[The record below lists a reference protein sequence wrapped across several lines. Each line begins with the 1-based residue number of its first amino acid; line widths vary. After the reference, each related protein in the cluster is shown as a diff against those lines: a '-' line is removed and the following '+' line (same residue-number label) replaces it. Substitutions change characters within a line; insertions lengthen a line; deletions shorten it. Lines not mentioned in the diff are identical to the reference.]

1 MKSITIA
8 TPMYGGMATNEY
20 LRSTQELMDQL
31 NRRGYKV
38 TQLTTVNESLITRA
52 RNTLAHEF
60 MKGSSE
66 ALLFVDADHGFN
78 SHDVVKMIESGEP
91 LIGAPYPMK
100 AINWEA
106 VRDAA
111 LTGKPDLHL
120 YSGYYAV
127 NMLPDVQD
135 FSSDK
140 PFPVRDVGTG
150 MLYVRRSVFEEM
162 AEHCRSYLANTGTEG
177 IGVDHV
183 GDRVTE
189 YFYTEVD
196 PEFDVLLSEDYAFCA
211 LWRRLGHTVHSAP
224 WVRISHIGH
233 YEFTGSFTHSLVLKT
248 EMARKAAR
256 EAGLPLDEP
265 LN

>member
-38 TQLTTVNESLITRA
+38 SQLTTINESLITRA

-60 MKGSSE
+60 MKSGSD
-66 ALLFVDADHGFN
+66 ALLFIDADHGFN
-78 SHDVVKMIESGEP
+78 SQDVIKMIESGQP

-100 AINWEA
+100 AIDWEA
-106 VRDAA
+106 VRNAA
-111 LTGKPDLHL
+111 LMGKPNLHL

-127 NMLPDVQD
+127 NILPDSVD
-135 FSSDK
+135 FDSDK
-140 PFPVRDVGTG
+140 PFPVRDIGTG
-150 MLYVRRSVFEEM
+150 MLYIRREVLTEM

-177 IGVDHV
+177 IGVNHV
-183 GDRVTE
+183 GNRVVE

-196 PEFDVLLSEDYAFCA
+196 AEFDVLLSEDYAFCA
-211 LWRRLGHTVHSAP
+211 LWRRLGHTVYSAP
-224 WVRISHIGH
+224 WVRISHVGH
-233 YEFTGSFTHSLVLKT
+233 YEFTGSFAHSLQLKT
-248 EMARKAAR
+248 EVVRKNER
-256 EAGLPLDEP
+256 EAELPLDEP